1 MSRMRDKP
9 RRRGGTEVIGYSPCL
24 RASVAWLIV
33 VVMLGVALQG
43 CGGSEEGRV
52 SGSTAPYPAKDVTFI
67 VPFGA
72 GGGSDLL
79 SRAIANV
86 VRELKLLPVGILI
99 ENRPGASGAIG
110 YDHVA
115 KQAGNPYMLATLSVS
130 FFTTPLLGASPVN
143 YDDFTPIAAIAMSP
157 YIMAVRADSP
167 IRSLDEVKRERRL
180 TTGTTGVA
188 SDAVL
193 LAYMLQ
199 KETGVTIDAVPF
211 DGEGEVMAALL
222 GGHLNF
228 VFGNPGE
235 ILPKIQDGTLRPL
248 AVSTAER
255 LQSLRDIPTFKELG
269 YNIEHVQLRGV
280 VMPADMPAEA
290 VSLWQDILRKVAES
304 DAWKRE
310 YLDRFRDEPRFVAGE
325 EFGRII
331 ADTNALYAR
340 IMTEVGLIK

>member
-1 MSRMRDKP
+1 MSRMNSARMP
-9 RRRGGTEVIGYSPCL
+9 RVTMI
-24 RASVAWLIV
+24 VAV
-33 VVMLGVALQG
+33 AAMLGVGIQG
-43 CGGSEEGRV
+43 CGRSDEGR
-52 SGSTAPYPAKDVTFI
+52 APASAAAYPEKDVTII

-115 KQAGNPYMLATLSVS
+115 KQAGNPYMLGTLSVS

-143 YDDFTPIAAIAMSP
+143 YDDFTPVAAIAMSP
-157 YIMAVRADSP
+157 YILAVRADSP
-167 IRSLDEVKRERRL
+167 IRSLDDLKKSRRL

-199 KETGVTIDAVPF
+199 KETGVTIDTVPF
-211 DGEGEVMAALL
+211 DGEGEVMAAML
-222 GGHLNF
+222 GGHLNL

-235 ILPKIQDGTLRPL
+235 IMPKIQDGTLRPL
-248 AVSTAER
+248 AVSTPER
-255 LQSLRDIPTFKELG
+255 LPSLPDVASFKELG

-280 VMPADMPAEA
+280 VMPADVPSEA
-290 VSLWQDILRKVAES
+290 VAYWQEILRKVAMS

-325 EFGRII
+325 EFGKII
-331 ADTNALYAR
+331 KDTNNLYSR
-340 IMTEVGLIK
+340 IMTEQGLIK

>member
-1 MSRMRDKP
+1 MSRMNHGRM
-9 RRRGGTEVIGYSPCL
+9 L
-24 RASVAWLIV
+24 RVTMMIAVA
-33 VVMLGVALQG
+33 MLGVAVQG
-43 CGGSEEGRV
+43 CGGSEDGRAP
-52 SGSTAPYPAKDVTFI
+52 GSAAAYPEKDVTFI

-72 GGGSDLL
+72 GGGSDIL
-79 SRAIANV
+79 SRTIAKV
-86 VRELKLLPVGILI
+86 IQELKLVPVGILI

-115 KQAGNPYMLATLSVS
+115 KQAGNPYVLATLSVS

-143 YDDFTPIAAIAMSP
+143 YDDFTPVAAIAMSP
-157 YIMAVRADSP
+157 YIMAVRSDSP
-167 IRSLDEVKRERRL
+167 IRSIADVKRSRRL

-211 DGEGEVMAALL
+211 DGEGEVMAAML
-222 GGHLNF
+222 GGHLNL

-248 AVSTAER
+248 AVSTGER

-280 VMPADMPAEA
+280 VMPRDVPAET
-290 VSLWQDILRKVAES
+290 VTYWQDVLRKVAES

-325 EFGRII
+325 EFGQII
-331 ADTNALYAR
+331 ENTNNLYAR
-340 IMTEVGLIK
+340 IMTEQGLIK